1 MAKYS
6 DIIKNVNE
14 RAAAGDLYLDP
25 RLAATAEKVYAPTDE
40 LAADSLIVQ
49 FPNQFEGVKVA
60 GKKAIIP
67 DISVAASLVG
77 LNDIKDGPT
86 KEEQFID
93 QFPKM
98 QKEWK
103 DDIVADERLGKRG
116 WESIYNTWKAARV
129 SKMMRDIDENRKKV
143 LSEGSAVA
151 RLPIVGDVDF
161 DKGGKIIGGTA
172 RAISQGGNFLSKI
185 FTPRRY
191 EAIARGDDPSFTDT
205 AGDIVENA
213 AYMIP
218 GATFGK
224 IVSGANKAANAAKFG
239 LGIASAPA
247 IAEFFD
253 ATTRGDDDPNADR
266 RDFSWG
272 DVLMGAATNAAVN
285 RGIVRAMGGLYN
297 TALGTAQGG
306 VRGKIRNFVDNIG
319 KSSYQ
324 QGKDALARAAEDAK
338 LPRVGEGQISPE
350 ILNGGVG
357 GVRSIGEEAGKQ
369 AEDFVK
375 FSQIVDNLNYMP
387 KMSKGANM
395 NDVVD
400 YLAETPEAKS
410 LVQRVLEGPYAKDAM
425 NLLRGNKLTPR
436 EKLNDIAQQALGTYV
451 VNKYGSRRDADVM
464 TRVLGGAASGLF
476 SMAGEEVDPMFVQN
490 FTRQEHEDFE
500 NEENRRKVEKATKN
514 EDLSETDK
522 KYIEIIKNKPNV
534 MKVGYTSDDDP
545 QGSKFKMWLLER
557 GNKLLAE
564 TGLVR
569 PRWEA
574 K

>member
-25 RLAATAEKVYAPTDE
+25 RLAATAENVYAPTDE
-40 LAADSLIVQ
+40 LAADSLIAQ
-49 FPNQFEGVKVA
+49 FPNQFEGVKAA

-77 LNDIKDGPT
+77 LNDIKGGPT

-129 SKMMRDIDENRKKV
+129 SKMMRDIDDERKKAV
-143 LSEGSAVA
+143 DGEGAQWLGSTLMNV
-151 RLPIVGDVDF
+151 
-161 DKGGKIIGGTA
+161 
-172 RAISQGGNFLSKI
+172 

-191 EAIARGDDPSFTDT
+191 EAIVRGDDPSFTDT

-218 GATFGK
+218 GATFGRV
-224 IVSGANKAANAAKFG
+224 ISGANKAANAAKFG

-266 RDFSWG
+266 RNFSWG

-285 RGIVRAMGGLYN
+285 HGIVKALGGLYN

-324 QGKDALARAAEDAK
+324 QGKDALAKATEDAK
-338 LPRVGEGQISPE
+338 LPRVGEGQLSPE
-350 ILNGGVG
+350 LLNGGVG

-387 KMSKGANM
+387 KMEKGASI
-395 NDVVD
+395 NDVAE
-400 YLAETPEAKS
+400 YLASTPEAKS

-436 EKLNDIAQQALGTYV
+436 EKFDDIAQQALGTYV

-476 SMAGEEVDPMFVQN
+476 SMAGEEVDPRFVQN

-500 NEENRRKVEKATKN
+500 NEENRRKVEKAVKN

-522 KYIEIIKNKPNV
+522 KYIEIVKNNPNV
-534 MKVGYTSDDDP
+534 MKYGYTSNDDP
-545 QGSKFKMWLLER
+545 QGRKFKMWLLER

-569 PRWEA
+569 PTWEA

>member
-14 RAAAGDLYLDP
+14 RATAGDLYLDP
-25 RLAATAEKVYAPTDE
+25 RLAATAEKVYAPSDE
-40 LAADSLIVQ
+40 LAADSLIAQ
-49 FPNQFEGVKVA
+49 FPNQFEGVKA
-60 GKKAIIP
+60 SGNKAIIP
-67 DISVAASLVG
+67 DLSVAASLVG
-77 LNDIKDGPT
+77 LSDIKDGPT

-93 QFPKM
+93 QFPKK

-116 WESIYNTWKAARV
+116 WESIYNTWKAASV
-129 SKMMRDIDENRKKV
+129 SKMMRDIDDERKKAV
-143 LSEGSAVA
+143 DGEG
-151 RLPIVGDVDF
+151 LQKVGA
-161 DKGGKIIGGTA
+161 T
-172 RAISQGGNFLSKI
+172 LMKI

-191 EAIARGDDPSFTDT
+191 EAIVRGDDPSFIDT

-218 GATFGK
+218 GATFGR
-224 IVSGANKAANAAKFG
+224 IISGANKAANAAKFG

-247 IAEFFD
+247 IAEVFD

-266 RDFSWG
+266 RNFSWG

-285 RGIVRAMGGLYN
+285 HGIVRSMGGLYN

-324 QGKDALARAAEDAK
+324 QGKDALAKAAEDAK
-338 LPRVGEGQISPE
+338 LPRVGEGQLSPE

-395 NDVVD
+395 SDVVD
-400 YLAETPEAKS
+400 YLAETPEAQS

-436 EKLNDIAQQALGTYV
+436 EKANDIAQQALGTYV

-476 SMAGEEVDPMFVQN
+476 SMAGKEVDPRFVQN

-500 NEENRRKVEKATKN
+500 NEENRRKVEKAVKGEN
-514 EDLSETDK
+514 LSDNDK
-522 KYIEIIKNKPNV
+522 RYIEIVKNNPNV
-534 MKVGYTSDDDP
+534 MKYGYTSDDDP
-545 QGSKFKMWLLER
+545 QGRKFKMWLLER

-569 PRWEA
+569 PTWEA

>member
-6 DIIKNVNE
+6 EIIKNVNE

-40 LAADSLIVQ
+40 LAADSIIAQ
-49 FPNQFEGVKVA
+49 YPNQFEGVKAA
-60 GKKAIIP
+60 GDKAILP
-67 DISVAASLVG
+67 DLSTAASLVG
-77 LNDIKDGPT
+77 LVDVKGGPT
-86 KEEQFID
+86 KEEQFIE
-93 QFPKM
+93 QFPKK
-98 QKEWK
+98 QKEWR

-116 WESIYNTWKAARV
+116 WKSIYETWKAASV
-129 SKMMRDIDENRKKV
+129 SKMMRDIDEERKKAV
-143 LSEGSAVA
+143 DGEGWQKAGA
-151 RLPIVGDVDF
+151 TLM
-161 DKGGKIIGGTA
+161 
-172 RAISQGGNFLSKI
+172 KI

-191 EAIARGDDPSFTDT
+191 EAIVRGDDPTWQDT

-218 GATFGK
+218 GATFGRV
-224 IVSGANKAANAAKFG
+224 ISGANKVANAAKFG
-239 LGIASAPA
+239 LGVASAPA

-253 ATTRGDDDPNADR
+253 AITRGDDDPNADR
-266 RDFSWG
+266 RNFSWG

-285 RGIVRAMGGLYN
+285 HGIVKAMGGLYN

-306 VRGKIRNFVDNIG
+306 FRGKIRNFVDNIG

-324 QGKDALARAAEDAK
+324 QGKDVLAKAAEDAR
-338 LPRVGEGQISPE
+338 LPRVADGQLSPE

-357 GVRSIGEEAGKQ
+357 GVRSIGETAGKQ

-387 KMSKGANM
+387 KMSKGANI
-395 NDVVD
+395 NDVAE
-400 YLAETPEAKS
+400 YLAKTPEAKS

-425 NLLRGNKLTPR
+425 NLLHGNKLTPR
-436 EKLNDIAQQALGTYV
+436 EKFKDIAQQALGTYV

-476 SMAGEEVDPMFVQN
+476 SMAGEEVDPKFVQN

-500 NEENRRKVEKATKN
+500 NEESAKKVAKATKGI
-514 EDLSETDK
+514 ELSETDK
-522 KYIEIIKNKPNV
+522 KYIEIVKNNPDV
-534 MKVGYTSDDDP
+534 MKVGYTSSDDP
-545 QGSKFKMWLLER
+545 QGRKFKMWLLER
-557 GNKLLAE
+557 GNKLLAG

-569 PRWEA
+569 PAWEV

>member
-40 LAADSLIVQ
+40 LAADSLIAQ

-60 GKKAIIP
+60 GDKAIIP
-67 DISVAASLVG
+67 DLSVAASLVG
-77 LNDIKDGPT
+77 LNDIKGGPT

-116 WESIYNTWKAARV
+116 WESIYNTWKAASV
-129 SKMMRDIDENRKKV
+129 SKMMRDIDDERKKAV
-143 LSEGSAVA
+143 DGEG
-151 RLPIVGDVDF
+151 LQKVGA
-161 DKGGKIIGGTA
+161 T
-172 RAISQGGNFLSKI
+172 LMKI

-224 IVSGANKAANAAKFG
+224 IVSGANKAAKVAKFG

-253 ATTRGDDDPNADR
+253 AATRGDDDPNADR
-266 RDFSWG
+266 RNFSWG

-324 QGKDALARAAEDAK
+324 QGKDALAKAAEDAK
-338 LPRVGEGQISPE
+338 LPRVGEGQLSPE

-357 GVRSIGEEAGKQ
+357 GVRSIGEAAGKQ

-387 KMSKGANM
+387 KMKKGASI
-395 NDVVD
+395 NDVAE
-400 YLAETPEAKS
+400 YLASTPEAKS

-436 EKLNDIAQQALGTYV
+436 EKFDDIAQQALGTYV

-476 SMAGEEVDPMFVQN
+476 SMAGEEVDPRFVQN
-490 FTRQEHEDFE
+490 FTRKEHEDFE
-500 NEENRRKVEKATKN
+500 NEENRRKVEKAVKN

-522 KYIEIIKNKPNV
+522 KYIEIVKNNPEV
-534 MKVGYTSDDDP
+534 MKFGYTSDDDP
-545 QGSKFKMWLLER
+545 QGRKFKMWLLER

-569 PRWEA
+569 PTWEV

>member
-25 RLAATAEKVYAPTDE
+25 RLAATAEKVYAPSDE
-40 LAADSLIVQ
+40 LAADSLIAQ
-49 FPNQFEGVKVA
+49 FPNQFEGVKAA
-60 GKKAIIP
+60 GEKAIIP

-93 QFPKM
+93 LFPKK

-103 DDIVADERLGKRG
+103 EDIVADERLGKRG
-116 WESIYNTWKAARV
+116 WESIYNTWKAASV
-129 SKMMRDIDENRKKV
+129 SKMMRDIDENREKV

-172 RAISQGGNFLSKI
+172 RAISQGGNLLSKI

-224 IVSGANKAANAAKFG
+224 IISGANKAANAAKFG

-266 RDFSWG
+266 RNFSWG

-324 QGKDALARAAEDAK
+324 QGKDALAKASEDAK
-338 LPRVGEGQISPE
+338 LPRVGEGQLSPE

-387 KMSKGANM
+387 KMKKGANI

-436 EKLNDIAQQALGTYV
+436 EKFDDIAQQALGTYV

-476 SMAGEEVDPMFVQN
+476 SMAGKEVDPRFVQN

-500 NEENRRKVEKATKN
+500 NEENRKKVEKAIKGEN
-514 EDLSETDK
+514 LSDNDK
-522 KYIEIIKNKPNV
+522 KYIEIVKNNPNV
-534 MKVGYTSDDDP
+534 MKYGYTSDDDP
-545 QGSKFKMWLLER
+545 QGRKFKMWLLER

-569 PRWEA
+569 PTWEA

>member
-6 DIIKNVNE
+6 EIIKNVNE

-40 LAADSLIVQ
+40 LAADSLIAQ
-49 FPNQFEGVKVA
+49 FQNQFEGVKAA
-60 GKKAIIP
+60 GDKAILP
-67 DISVAASLVG
+67 DLSTAASLVG
-77 LNDIKDGPT
+77 LVDVKDGPT
-86 KEEQFID
+86 KEEQFIE

-116 WESIYNTWKAARV
+116 WKSIYETWKAARV
-129 SKMMRDIDENRKKV
+129 SKMMRDIDNERKKAV
-143 LSEGSAVA
+143 DGEGWQKAGA
-151 RLPIVGDVDF
+151 TLM
-161 DKGGKIIGGTA
+161 
-172 RAISQGGNFLSKI
+172 KI

-191 EAIARGDDPSFTDT
+191 EAIVRGDDPTWQDT
-205 AGDIVENA
+205 VGDIVENA
-213 AYMIP
+213 AYMVP

-224 IVSGANKAANAAKFG
+224 VISGANKVANAAKFG

-247 IAEFFD
+247 IAELFD

-266 RDFSWG
+266 RNFSWG

-285 RGIVRAMGGLYN
+285 RGIVRVMGGLH
-297 TALGTAQGG
+297 TALGG

-324 QGKDALARAAEDAK
+324 QGKDALAKAAEDAR
-338 LPRVGEGQISPE
+338 LPRVAEGQLSPE

-357 GVRSIGEEAGKQ
+357 GVRSIGEAAGKQ

-387 KMSKGANM
+387 KMKKGANI

-400 YLAETPEAKS
+400 YLAETPEAKG
-410 LVQRVLEGPYAKDAM
+410 LVQRVLEGPYAKYAM

-436 EKLNDIAQQALGTYV
+436 EKFDDIAQQALGTYV
-451 VNKYGSRRDADVM
+451 VNKYGSRRDADVV

-476 SMAGEEVDPMFVQN
+476 SMAGEEVDPKFVQN

-500 NEENRRKVEKATKN
+500 NEENRRKVEKAIKG
-514 EDLSETDK
+514 EELSETDK
-522 KYIEIIKNKPNV
+522 KYIDIIKSKPDV
-534 MKVGYTSDDDP
+534 MKVGYTSNDDP
-545 QGSKFKMWLLER
+545 QGRKFKMWLLER
-557 GNKLLAE
+557 GNKLLAG

-569 PRWEA
+569 PTLEA

>member
-6 DIIKNVNE
+6 EIIKNVNE

-40 LAADSLIVQ
+40 LAADSLIAQ
-49 FPNQFEGVKVA
+49 FPNQFEGVKSA
-60 GKKAIIP
+60 GDKAVLP
-67 DISVAASLVG
+67 DLSTAASIVG
-77 LNDIKDGPT
+77 LVDVKGGPT
-86 KEEQFID
+86 KEEQFIE

-116 WESIYNTWKAARV
+116 WKSIYNTWKAASV
-129 SKMMRDIDENRKKV
+129 SKMMRDIDNERKKAV
-143 LSEGSAVA
+143 DGEGLQKAGA
-151 RLPIVGDVDF
+151 TLM
-161 DKGGKIIGGTA
+161 
-172 RAISQGGNFLSKI
+172 KI

-191 EAIARGDDPSFTDT
+191 EAIVRGDDPSFTDM

-224 IVSGANKAANAAKFG
+224 IISGANKAANAAKFG

-266 RDFSWG
+266 RNFSWG

-285 RGIVRAMGGLYN
+285 RVIVRAMGGLYN

-324 QGKDALARAAEDAK
+324 QGKDALAKAAEDAK
-338 LPRVGEGQISPE
+338 LPRVSEGQLSPE

-357 GVRSIGEEAGKQ
+357 GVRSIGEAAGKQ
-369 AEDFVK
+369 AEDLVK

-387 KMSKGANM
+387 KMKKGANI

-436 EKLNDIAQQALGTYV
+436 EKFDDIAQQALGTYV

-500 NEENRRKVEKATKN
+500 NEESAKKVSKATRGV
-514 EDLSETDK
+514 ELSETDK
-522 KYIEIIKNKPNV
+522 KYIDIIKNNPDVVKF
-534 MKVGYTSDDDP
+534 GYTSNDDP
-545 QGSKFKMWLLER
+545 QGRKFKMWLLER
-557 GNKLLAE
+557 GNKLLAG

-569 PRWEA
+569 PAWEV